1 MDLPTGYKPFNVVE
15 IRFKGSRK
23 EFFRNTNNLELYTG
37 DYVCVESSI
46 GFDIGTVSATGEIV
60 RLQLKKYR
68 VREDSEEMRGIQRV
82 ASEKDLERRTEAKSK
97 EDQTLERARTIA
109 FSLNLQM
116 KISDIEIQGD
126 GRKAIFFYTAESR
139 VDFRE
144 LIKRYADEFKVKIEM
159 RHISYREEASRLGG
173 TGVCGRELCCSTWL
187 TDYKQVNTGAARVQ
201 NLSINMEK
209 LAGQCGRLKC
219 CLNYELD
226 QYVEA
231 IDAFPKDKV
240 VKLDTVM
247 GMAYARKTDILK
259 KLMWFSYDDNQ
270 TWVALPVATVNEV
283 MEDNR
288 NGKQAAALQDLAPAS
303 AILDKVNGNG
313 QDQNNDFIGNN
324 ELLQDDEFALRKR
337 APEKREGRGPNDRRK
352 GGNDLTKRVVN
363 DVSVEVNQGE
373 IVGLLGPNGAGKT
386 TSFYMFVGLVRPDEG
401 KVFLEDTEIS
411 TWPMFKRA
419 QNGVGYLPQEASVFR
434 ELSVEEN
441 IQAILEMTSLSKAEQ
456 ADKLE
461 SLIAEFGLGRVRKN
475 LGKVLS
481 GGERRRTEIARALAT
496 DPKFILLDEPFA
508 GVDPIAVEDIQQIV
522 AKLKQKNIG
531 ILITDH
537 NVQETLSITDRAYL
551 LFEGKLLK
559 HGTAEEL
566 ASDEMVRKVYLGQNF
581 ELRRSK
587 SAT

>member
-1 MDLPTGYKPFNVVE
+1 MKL
-15 IRFKGSRK
+15 R
-23 EFFRNTNNLELYTG
+23 
-37 DYVCVESSI
+37 
-46 GFDIGTVSATGEIV
+46 
-60 RLQLKKYR
+60 
-68 VREDSEEMRGIQRV
+68 SEH
-82 ASEKDLERRTEAKSK
+82 L
-97 EDQTLERARTIA
+97 
-109 FSLNLQM
+109 
-116 KISDIEIQGD
+116 
-126 GRKAIFFYTAESR
+126 
-139 VDFRE
+139 
-144 LIKRYADEFKVKIEM
+144 VKQ
-159 RHISYREEASRLGG
+159 Y
-173 TGVCGRELCCSTWL
+173 
-187 TDYKQVNTGAARVQ
+187 GA
-201 NLSINMEK
+201 
-209 LAGQCGRLKC
+209 
-219 CLNYELD
+219 
-226 QYVEA
+226 
-231 IDAFPKDKV
+231 
-240 VKLDTVM
+240 
-247 GMAYARKTDILK
+247 
-259 KLMWFSYDDNQ
+259 
-270 TWVALPVATVNEV
+270 
-283 MEDNR
+283 
-288 NGKQAAALQDLAPAS
+288 
-303 AILDKVNGNG
+303 
-313 QDQNNDFIGNN
+313 
-324 ELLQDDEFALRKR
+324 
-337 APEKREGRGPNDRRK
+337 
-352 GGNDLTKRVVN
+352 KRVVN

-441 IQAILEMTSLSKAEQ
+441 IQAILEMTALSKAEQ
-456 ADKLE
+456 TDKLE

-537 NVQETLSITDRAYL
+537 NVQDTLSITDRAYL

-566 ASDEMVRKVYLGQNF
+566 ARDEMVRKVYLGQNF